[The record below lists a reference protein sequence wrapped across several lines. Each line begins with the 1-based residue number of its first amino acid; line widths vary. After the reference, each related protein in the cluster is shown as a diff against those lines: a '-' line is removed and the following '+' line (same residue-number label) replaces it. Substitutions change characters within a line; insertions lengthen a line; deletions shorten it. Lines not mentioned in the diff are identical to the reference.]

1 MIANSLRKAFLQLAH
16 WIQHLRISGVF
27 GYMKGK
33 LRAMELDEPQ
43 QLFPAIVEILTELT
57 IEILNQVFE
66 E

>member
-1 MIANSLRKAFLQLAH
+1 
-16 WIQHLRISGVF
+16 
-27 GYMKGK
+27 MKGK